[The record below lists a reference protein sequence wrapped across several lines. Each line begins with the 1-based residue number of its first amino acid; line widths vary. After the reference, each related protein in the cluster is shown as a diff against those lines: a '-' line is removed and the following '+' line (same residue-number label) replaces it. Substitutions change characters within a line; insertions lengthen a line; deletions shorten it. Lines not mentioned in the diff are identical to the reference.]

1 MIWIVTRHEDTVR
14 WVLSFQEL
22 SQERVKVVPH
32 LTDEHIKMMGPGDR
46 VYGVLPLH
54 LIYQLKVRG
63 VDYYAIVLPNIPLE
77 KRGQE
82 LTVKELLEY
91 GFRVLRVSEL
101 HLEEVEN

>member
-54 LIYQLKVRG
+54 LIH
-63 VDYYAIVLPNIPLE
+63 
-77 KRGQE
+77 
-82 LTVKELLEY
+82 
-91 GFRVLRVSEL
+91 RVLRRGAEYYAVVLPRVPEDRRGAEL
-101 HLEEVEN
+101 SIEEIRRYGGRIWKVEDLKVEEVA